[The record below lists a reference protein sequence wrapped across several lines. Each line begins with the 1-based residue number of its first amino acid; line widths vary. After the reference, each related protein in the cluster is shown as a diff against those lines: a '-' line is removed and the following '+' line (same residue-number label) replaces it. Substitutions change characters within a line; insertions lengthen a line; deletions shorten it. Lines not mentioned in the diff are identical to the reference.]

1 MVKVLVM
8 KSAAVVSWSHKAAL
22 STYPCFPPV
31 PLLSI
36 LRASWLFGFCSLLL
50 GALPSQAGTIRAD
63 SLLQV
68 LDQTLAHQSVYD
80 QQRLAR
86 LTTLT
91 SRFRAATAADTTRY
105 NLALRIYDEYRV
117 FKYDSAFAYSLR
129 LAALARHLH
138 SPARL
143 QTARTRMA
151 FTLRSAGLFKDAFDT
166 LKAINPR
173 QLAPPDKADFY
184 EIYSV
189 VCIELAEYEPNTY
202 YSPLYLGKAYA
213 YADTSARYA
222 RPGSYMQLSR
232 LLFKAREQHDLLT
245 GQAVYAQLQ
254 RLPLTAH
261 QLAITACTL
270 GKLYEYAGQPEAAF
284 QYMVLAAINDLKSST
299 KEGIAL
305 YLVASYCYQRND
317 LERAHRYIG
326 EAKKAAAFFNARQR
340 LVQMAPLSSLI
351 DGQKIARA
359 ESQRQQAKSYTLVVS
374 LLAIM
379 VLGFAC
385 ISYVQL
391 RRLRKAGALLA
402 TSNQAL
408 HEQNDKLQTLNEKQQ
423 KLNRKLQELNQGL
436 NEANHL
442 KEEYIGY
449 YFNNTAR
456 YIDKLEGLKKKLA
469 TLLATKQLATAQR
482 LVEEIDIKSERTDL
496 FKGFDTVFVQL
507 FPNFVTEF
515 NALFTEADRIHLAEA
530 QLLNTELRIFA
541 LIRLGITDS
550 EQISRILG
558 YSIHTVYA
566 YKTRVK
572 NRSFLPNEAFEARV
586 LAIQAN

>member
-1 MVKVLVM
+1 MPLPLV
-8 KSAAVVSWSHKAAL
+8 S
-22 STYPCFPPV
+22 
-31 PLLSI
+31 
-36 LRASWLFGFCSLLL
+36 RAIRFFGLCSLLL
-50 GALPSQAGTIRAD
+50 SAAPSRASVGPAD
-63 SLLQV
+63 SLLLA
-68 LDQTLAHQSVYD
+68 LDQTLTHQATYD
-80 QQRLAR
+80 QQRR
-86 LTTLT
+86 QRIEGLTTQLQAAQANEAT
-91 SRFRAATAADTTRY
+91 RFDLMLHIY
-105 NLALRIYDEYRV
+105 NEYQV

-129 LAALARHLH
+129 LAAFARRLR

-143 QTARTRMA
+143 QTARTKLA
-151 FTLRSAGLFKDAFDT
+151 LTLRSAGLFKDAFDT

-173 QLAPPDKADFY
+173 LLPPIDKTDYY
-184 EIYSV
+184 EIYSI

-202 YSPLYLGKAYA
+202 YYPLYVSKASA
-213 YADTSARYA
+213 YADTSARCA
-222 RPGSYMQLSR
+222 QPGSYRHLSR
-232 LLFKAREQHDLLT
+232 LLFKAREQRDLRT
-245 GQAVYAQLQ
+245 GTAVYAQL
-254 RLPLTAH
+254 RHLPLTAH
-261 QLAITACTL
+261 QLAITASTL
-270 GKLYEYAGQPEAAF
+270 ASLYEYAGQPDLAF
-284 QYMVLAAINDLKSST
+284 RLMTLAAINDLKSST
-299 KEGIAL
+299 KEGVAL
-305 YLVASYCYQRND
+305 YRVAQYCYQRGD
-317 LERAHRYIG
+317 LERAHRYIS
-326 EAKKAAAFFNARQR
+326 EAQRAAVFYNARQR
-340 LVQMAPLSSLI
+340 LVQMAPLASLI
-351 DGQKIARA
+351 DGRKIALA
-359 ESQRQQAKSYTLVVS
+359 ESQRQQAKLYTAAVS
-374 LLAIM
+374 LLAAL

-391 RRLRKAGALLA
+391 RRLRRAGTLLA
-402 TSNQAL
+402 ASNYEL
-408 HEQNDKLQTLNEKQQ
+408 HANNA
-423 KLNRKLQELNQGL
+423 KLQELNDKQQQLNHQLRELNKGL

-456 YIDKLEGLKKKLA
+456 YIDKLEGLKKKL
-469 TLLATKQLATAQR
+469 LAAKQLATAQR

-586 LAIQAN
+586 LAIQAS

>member
-1 MVKVLVM
+1 M
-8 KSAAVVSWSHKAAL
+8 KSAAVVPWLHEAAL
-22 STYPCFPPV
+22 FFHPRFPPV
-31 PLLSI
+31 SLFPLS
-36 LRASWLFGFCSLLL
+36 RVAWLLGFCSLLL
-50 GALPSQAGTIRAD
+50 GMLPVQASTGQAD
-63 SLLQV
+63 SLLRV
-68 LDQTLAHQSVYD
+68 LDQALARQGTYD

-86 LTTLT
+86 IATLAAA
-91 SRFRAATAADTTRY
+91 FRAKHATEVARY
-105 NLALRIYDEYRV
+105 EVAMRLYDEYQI

-129 LAALARHLH
+129 LATLARHLH

-143 QTARTRMA
+143 QAARIRLA
-151 FTLRSAGLFKDAFDT
+151 FTLRSAGLFKEAFDT
-166 LKAINPR
+166 LNVINPR
-173 QLAPPDKADFY
+173 HLVGPDKADFY
-184 EIYSV
+184 EMYNI
-189 VCIELAEYEPNTY
+189 VCMELAEYEPNAY
-202 YSPLYLGKAYA
+202 YTPLYLNKAYA
-213 YADTSARYA
+213 YADTAARYS
-222 RPGSYMQLSR
+222 RPGSYAQLSR
-232 LLFKAREQHDLLT
+232 LLFKAREHHDLPA
-245 GQAVYAQLQ
+245 GQAAYAQLRQ
-254 RLPLTAH
+254 LPLTAH
-261 QLAITACTL
+261 QLATTSCNL
-270 GKLYEYAGQPEAAF
+270 GKLYEHAGQPEAAF
-284 QYMVLAAINDLKSST
+284 DLMALAAINDLKSAT

-305 YLVASYCYQRND
+305 YLVAKYCYEHGD

-326 EAKKAAAFFNARQR
+326 EARKAAAFFNTRQR
-340 LVQMAPLSSLI
+340 LMQMAPLSALI
-351 DGQKIARA
+351 DGQTIAFA
-359 ESQRQQAKSYTLVVS
+359 ESQRQQAKLYTLAVS
-374 LLAIM
+374 ILAVL

-391 RRLRKAGALLA
+391 WRLRRAGTLLTA
-402 TSNQAL
+402 SNQEL
-408 HEQNDKLQTLNEKQQ
+408 HDKNHKLQLLNDKQQLLNQ
-423 KLNRKLQELNQGL
+423 KLQELNLGL
-436 NEANHL
+436 NEANHI

-456 YIDKLEGLKKKLA
+456 YIDKLEGLKKKLS
-469 TLLATKQLATAQR
+469 TMLVTKQIATAQR

-586 LAIQAN
+586 LAIQSN

>member
-1 MVKVLVM
+1 MPLFF
-8 KSAAVVSWSHKAAL
+8 L
-22 STYPCFPPV
+22 SRV
-31 PLLSI
+31 ARLLS
-36 LRASWLFGFCSLLL
+36 LCSLLL
-50 GALPSQAGTIRAD
+50 GVLPSQASATPAAD
-63 SLLQV
+63 SLLRV
-68 LDQTLAHQSVYD
+68 LDQTLARQNTYD

-86 LTTLT
+86 IATLAAAC
-91 SRFRAATAADTTRY
+91 RAPQATEAARY
-105 NLALRIYDEYRV
+105 EVALHIYDEYQV

-129 LAALARHLH
+129 LAALARRMH

-143 QTARTRMA
+143 QAARIRLA
-151 FTLRSAGLFKDAFDT
+151 FTLRSAGLFKEAFDT
-166 LKAINPR
+166 LNVINPR
-173 QLAPPDKADFY
+173 HLANPDKADFY
-184 EIYSV
+184 EMYNI
-189 VCIELAEYEPNTY
+189 VCMELAEYEPNAY
-202 YSPLYLGKAYA
+202 YTPLYLSKAYA
-213 YADTSARYA
+213 YADTAARYS
-222 RPGSYMQLSR
+222 RPGSYAQLSR
-232 LLFKAREQHDLLT
+232 LLFKARQHHNLPA
-245 GQAVYAQLQ
+245 GQAAYTRLRQ
-254 RLPLTAH
+254 LPLTAH
-261 QLAITACTL
+261 QLATTSCNL
-270 GKLYEYAGQPEAAF
+270 GKLYEHAGRPEAAF
-284 QYMVLAAINDLKSST
+284 GLMAIAAINDLKSAT

-305 YLVASYCYQRND
+305 YLVAKYCYEHGD

-326 EAKKAAAFFNARQR
+326 EARKAAAFFNTRQR
-340 LVQMAPLSSLI
+340 LMQMAPLSALI
-351 DGQKIARA
+351 DGQKIAFA
-359 ESQRQQAKSYTLVVS
+359 ESQRQQAKLYTLAVS
-374 LLAIM
+374 LLAVL

-391 RRLRKAGALLA
+391 QRLRRAGTLLTA
-402 TSNQAL
+402 SNQEL
-408 HEQNDKLQTLNEKQQ
+408 HDKNHKLQLLNDKQQRLNQ
-423 KLNRKLQELNQGL
+423 KLQELNLGL
-436 NEANHL
+436 NEANHI

-456 YIDKLEGLKKKLA
+456 YIDKLEGLKKKLS
-469 TLLATKQLATAQR
+469 TMLATKQLATAQR

>member
-1 MVKVLVM
+1 MPLPLV
-8 KSAAVVSWSHKAAL
+8 
-22 STYPCFPPV
+22 
-31 PLLSI
+31 
-36 LRASWLFGFCSLLL
+36 LRAIRFAGLCCLLASAGPSW
-50 GALPSQAGTIRAD
+50 ARADQAD
-63 SLLQV
+63 SLLLV
-68 LDQTLAHQSVYD
+68 LDQTLAHQTTYD
-80 QQRLAR
+80 QQRLSRIAG
-86 LTTLT
+86 LTAQLH
-91 SRFRAATAADTTRY
+91 AAKANEAVSFE
-105 NLALRIYDEYRV
+105 LMLRVYDEYQV

-138 SPARL
+138 SPAKL
-143 QTARTRMA
+143 QTARTKLA
-151 FTLRSAGLFKDAFDT
+151 LTLRSAGLFKDAFDT
-166 LKAINPR
+166 LKAIQPR
-173 QLAPPDKADFY
+173 QLPAADKVDFY
-184 EIYSV
+184 EIYSI

-202 YSPLYLGKAYA
+202 YYPLYLAKAYA
-213 YADTSARYA
+213 YADTSAHYA
-222 RPGSYMQLSR
+222 RPGSYAHLSR
-232 LLFKAREQHDLLT
+232 LLFQAREQHNLRA
-245 GQAVYAQLQ
+245 GAAIYAQLQ

-261 QLAITACTL
+261 QVATTACTL
-270 GKLYEYAGQPEAAF
+270 AKLYEHAGQPAPAF
-284 QYMVLAAINDLKSST
+284 RLMTLAAINDLKSST

-305 YLVASYCYQRND
+305 YQVASYCYQRGD
-317 LERAHRYIG
+317 LERAHRYIS
-326 EAKKAAAFFNARQR
+326 EAQKAAAFFNARQR
-340 LVQMAPLSSLI
+340 LIQMAPLASLI
-351 DGQKIARA
+351 DGQKIALA
-359 ESQRQQAKSYTLVVS
+359 ESQRQQAKTYALAVG
-374 LLAIM
+374 LLATL

-391 RRLRKAGALLA
+391 RRLRKAGVLLA
-402 TSNQAL
+402 TSNSEL
-408 HEQNDKLQTLNEKQQ
+408 HSNNSKLQELNDKQQ
-423 KLNRKLQELNQGL
+423 QLNRKLQQLNHGL

-456 YIDKLEGLKKKLA
+456 YIDKLEGLKKKLS
-469 TLLATKQLATAQR
+469 TMLATKQLATAQR

>member
-1 MVKVLVM
+1 
-8 KSAAVVSWSHKAAL
+8 
-22 STYPCFPPV
+22 
-31 PLLSI
+31 
-36 LRASWLFGFCSLLL
+36 
-50 GALPSQAGTIRAD
+50 
-63 SLLQV
+63 V
-68 LDQTLAHQSVYD
+68 LDEALARQTVYD
-80 QQRLAR
+80 QQRLVR
-86 LTTLT
+86 ITSLTTTLHN
-91 SRFRAATAADTTRY
+91 SESDDAQRY
-105 NLALRIYDEYRV
+105 QIALRIYDEYQV

-129 LAALARHLH
+129 LAALARRMRR
-138 SPARL
+138 PALLQVARIRL
-143 QTARTRMA
+143 A
-151 FTLRSAGLFKDAFDT
+151 FTLRSAGLFKEAFDT
-166 LKAINPR
+166 LQAVRPR
-173 QLAPPDKADFY
+173 ELAPPDKADFY
-184 EIYSV
+184 EMYNI
-189 VCIELAEYEPNTY
+189 VCIELAEYEPNAY
-202 YSPLYLGKAYA
+202 YTPLYLSKAYA
-213 YADTSARYA
+213 YADTAAHYS
-222 RPGSYMQLSR
+222 RPGTYVQLSR
-232 LLFKAREQHDLLT
+232 LLFKARERHDLPT
-245 GQAVYAQLQ
+245 GKAVYAQLL

-261 QLAITACTL
+261 QLATTSCNL
-270 GKLYEYAGQPEAAF
+270 GKLYEYAGQPEVAF
-284 QYMVLAAINDLKSST
+284 RLMVLAAINDLKSST

-305 YLVASYCYQRND
+305 YLVAKYCYERGD

-326 EAKKAAAFFNARQR
+326 EARKAAAFFNTRQR
-340 LVQMAPLSSLI
+340 LMQMAPLSSLI
-351 DGQKIARA
+351 DGQKIAFA
-359 ESQRQQAKSYTLVVS
+359 ESQRQQARGYTLAVS
-374 LLAIM
+374 LLAAL
-379 VLGFAC
+379 VLVFAC

-391 RRLRKAGALLA
+391 RRLRRAGTLLA
-402 TSNQAL
+402 ASNQEL
-408 HEQNDKLQTLNEKQQ
+408 HDKNDKLQVLNNKQQ
-423 KLNRKLQELNQGL
+423 LLNQKLQELNLGL

-456 YIDKLEGLKKKLA
+456 YIDKLESLKKKLA
-469 TLLATKQLATAQR
+469 TMLATKQIATAQR
-482 LVEEIDIKSERTDL
+482 LVEEINIKSERTDL

>member
-1 MVKVLVM
+1 M
-8 KSAAVVSWSHKAAL
+8 KSATMVSWLCKAAFFL
-22 STYPCFPPV
+22 HPCFPPV
-31 PLLSI
+31 PLLST
-36 LRASWLFGFCSLLL
+36 LRATWLVGFCSLLL
-50 GALPSQAGTIRAD
+50 GVLPSRAKTIQTD

-68 LDQTLAHQSVYD
+68 LDQMLAQQSTYD
-80 QQRLAR
+80 QQRLTRLAA
-86 LTTLT
+86 LTT
-91 SRFRAATAADTTRY
+91 RFGATQANDAARY
-105 NLALRIYDEYRV
+105 DLAQRIYDEYQV
-117 FKYDSAFAYSLR
+117 FRYDSAFVYSLR
-129 LAALARHLH
+129 LAMLARRLH

-143 QTARTRMA
+143 QSARIRLA

-173 QLAPPDKADFY
+173 QLLSPEKAEFY
-184 EIYSV
+184 EMYNI
-189 VCIELAEYEPNTY
+189 VCIELAEYEPNAY
-202 YSPLYLGKAYA
+202 YTPLYINKAYA
-213 YADTSARYA
+213 YADTAARYSQ
-222 RPGSYMQLSR
+222 PGTYVQLSR
-232 LLFKAREQHDLLT
+232 LLFKAREQHNLQA
-245 GQAVYAQLQ
+245 GKAVYAQLRQ
-254 RLPLTAH
+254 LPLTAH
-261 QLAITACTL
+261 QLATTSCNL
-270 GKLYEYAGQPEAAF
+270 GKLYEHAGQSQIAF
-284 QYMVLAAINDLKSST
+284 RYMILAAINDLKSAT

-305 YLVASYCYQRND
+305 YLVAKYCYQRGD

-326 EAKKAAAFFNARQR
+326 EARKAAAFFNTRQR
-340 LVQMAPLSSLI
+340 LTQMAPLSALI
-351 DGQKIARA
+351 DGQMIALT
-359 ESQRQQAKSYTLVVS
+359 ESQRQQAKMYTLAVS
-374 LLAIM
+374 LLAVL

-391 RRLRKAGALLA
+391 RRLRRTGALLA
-402 TSNQAL
+402 ASNLEL
-408 HEQNDKLQTLNEKQQ
+408 HKKNDKLHSLNDKQQ
-423 KLNRKLQELNQGL
+423 LLNQKLQELNQGL

-456 YIDKLEGLKKKLA
+456 YIDKLESLKKKLA
-469 TLLATKQLATAQR
+469 TLLATKQVATAQR

-515 NALFTEADRIHLAEA
+515 NALFTESDRIHLAEA

-550 EQISRILG
+550 EQISRVLG

>member
-1 MVKVLVM
+1 MPLPLV
-8 KSAAVVSWSHKAAL
+8 SRTVRFL
-22 STYPCFPPV
+22 
-31 PLLSI
+31 
-36 LRASWLFGFCSLLL
+36 GFCSLLL
-50 GALPSQAGTIRAD
+50 SATPNWASIGRAD
-63 SLLQV
+63 SLLRV
-68 LDQTLAHQSVYD
+68 LDQTLAHQAAYD
-80 QQRLAR
+80 RQRLSRIAA
-86 LTTLT
+86 LTNKLRANEPNDAV
-91 SRFRAATAADTTRY
+91 RFE
-105 NLALRIYDEYRV
+105 LLLKIYGEYQV

-129 LAALARHLH
+129 LATLARRLP
-138 SPARL
+138 SLPKL
-143 QTARTRMA
+143 QTARTKLA
-151 FTLRSAGLFKDAFDT
+151 LTLRSAGLFKDAFDT

-173 QLAPPDKADFY
+173 LLPPADKADFY
-184 EIYSV
+184 ETYSV

-202 YSPLYLGKAYA
+202 YAPLYIGKAYA
-213 YADTSARYA
+213 YADTSARCA
-222 RPGSYMQLSR
+222 RPGSYMHLSR
-232 LLFKAREQHDLLT
+232 LLFKAREHHDLRT
-245 GQAVYAQLQ
+245 GVAIYAQLQ

-270 GKLYEYAGQPEAAF
+270 AKLYEYAGHAEAAF
-284 QYMVLAAINDLKSST
+284 RLMTLAAINDLKSST

-305 YLVASYCYQRND
+305 YQVAGYCYQRGD
-317 LERAHRYIG
+317 LARAHRYIS
-326 EAKKAAAFFNARQR
+326 EARKAAAFFNARQR

-351 DGQKIARA
+351 DGQKIALA
-359 ESQRQQAKSYTLVVS
+359 ENQRRQAKKYTLVVS
-374 LLAIM
+374 LLAAL

-391 RRLRKAGALLA
+391 RRLRKAGKLLA
-402 TSNQAL
+402 VSNQEL
-408 HEQNDKLQTLNEKQQ
+408 HRNNE
-423 KLNRKLQELNQGL
+423 KLQELNDKQQQLNRRLQDLNHGL

-456 YIDKLEGLKKKLA
+456 YIDKLEGLKNKLGI
-469 TLLATKQLATAQR
+469 LLTTKQLAAAQR

-586 LAIQAN
+586 LAIQAS

>member
-1 MVKVLVM
+1 M
-8 KSAAVVSWSHKAAL
+8 KRAAVVSWPRKAIFSL
-22 STYPCFPPV
+22 LLRFPPV
-31 PLLSI
+31 FHYFIVRAAWLL
-36 LRASWLFGFCSLLL
+36 GFCSVLLS
-50 GALPSQAGTIRAD
+50 APPAKASISQAD
-63 SLLQV
+63 SLLRV
-68 LDQTLAHQSVYD
+68 LDQTLARQNAYD

-86 LTTLT
+86 IATL
-91 SRFRAATAADTTRY
+91 SDSFRTPGLGSAMRYQLAT
-105 NLALRIYDEYRV
+105 RIYDEYQV
-117 FKYDSAFAYSLR
+117 FKYDSAFAYSQRMGR
-129 LAALARHLH
+129 LARQMH
-138 SPARL
+138 SPVHL
-143 QTARTRMA
+143 QTARTRLA

-173 QLAPPDKADFY
+173 QLASADRAEFY

-202 YSPLYLGKAYA
+202 YYPLYLGKAHA
-213 YADTSARYA
+213 YADSSAHYA
-222 RPGSYMQLSR
+222 RPGTYTQLSR
-232 LLFKAREQHDLLT
+232 LLFRARERHDLPAGRALY
-245 GQAVYAQLQ
+245 VQLR
-254 RLPLTAH
+254 RLPLTDH

-270 GKLYEYAGQPEAAF
+270 GKLYEYVGQPEAAF
-284 QYMVLAAINDLKSST
+284 QLMILAAINDLKSST

-305 YLVASYCYQRND
+305 YLVANHCYQHGD
-317 LERAHRYIG
+317 LERAHHYIS
-326 EAKKAAAFFNARQR
+326 EAQKGAVFFNARQR
-340 LVQMAPLSSLI
+340 LVQMAPLASLI

-359 ESQRQQAKSYTLVVS
+359 ESQRQQAKTYALAIG
-374 LLAIM
+374 LLATL

-391 RRLRKAGALLA
+391 RRLRKTGALLA
-402 TSNQAL
+402 IRNREL
-408 HEQNDKLQTLNEKQQ
+408 HENNAKLQMLNEKQQ
-423 KLNRKLQELNQGL
+423 QLNHKLRELNQGL

-456 YIDKLEGLKKKLA
+456 YIDKLEGLKKKLS
-469 TLLATKQLATAQR
+469 TMLATKQMATAQR
-482 LVEEIDIKSERTDL
+482 LVEEIDIKSERIEL

>member
-1 MVKVLVM
+1 
-8 KSAAVVSWSHKAAL
+8 VSLFSL
-22 STYPCFPPV
+22 SRV
-31 PLLSI
+31 AWLL
-36 LRASWLFGFCSLLL
+36 GFCSLLL
-50 GALPSQAGTIRAD
+50 RGLPALASASPAD
-63 SLLQV
+63 SLLRV
-68 LDQTLAHQSVYD
+68 LDQTLARQSTYD

-86 LTTLT
+86 IARLTTT
-91 SRFRAATAADTTRY
+91 FRTHKADPAARY
-105 NLALRIYDEYRV
+105 QIALRIYDEYQV

-129 LAALARHLH
+129 LAALARQLH
-138 SPARL
+138 SSAQL
-143 QTARTRMA
+143 QTARTRLA

-166 LKAINPR
+166 LKAIVPR
-173 QLAPPDKADFY
+173 QLTPAEKAYFY

-202 YSPLYLGKAYA
+202 YYPLYLSRAHA
-213 YADTSARYA
+213 YADSSAHYA
-222 RPGSYMQLSR
+222 QPGTYTQLSR
-232 LLFKAREQHDLLT
+232 RLFTAREQHDLPT
-245 GQAVYAQLQ
+245 GLALYAQLR

-270 GKLYEYAGQPEAAF
+270 GRLYEYVRQPEAAF
-284 QYMVLAAINDLKSST
+284 YYMSLAAINDLKSST

-305 YLVASYCYQRND
+305 YLVANHCYLRGD
-317 LERAHRYIG
+317 LERAHRYIA
-326 EAKKAAAFFNARQR
+326 EAQKEAAFFNARQR
-340 LVQMAPLSSLI
+340 LVQMAPLAALI
-351 DGQKIARA
+351 DRQQITRA
-359 ESQRQQAKSYTLVVS
+359 ESQRQQAKTYA
-374 LLAIM
+374 LAVGGLAAL

-391 RRLRKAGALLA
+391 RRLRKTGALLA
-402 TSNQAL
+402 ASNQTL
-408 HEQNDKLQTLNEKQQ
+408 HEQNAKLQTLNEQQ
-423 KLNRKLQELNQGL
+423 QRLNHQLQELNQGL
-436 NEANHL
+436 NEANQL

-456 YIDKLEGLKKKLA
+456 YIDKLEGLKKKLS
-469 TLLATKQLATAQR
+469 TLLATKQIAVAQR
-482 LVEEIDIKSERTDL
+482 LVEDIDIKSERTDL

-586 LAIQAN
+586 LAIHAN

>member
-1 MVKVLVM
+1 M
-8 KSAAVVSWSHKAAL
+8 
-22 STYPCFPPV
+22 
-31 PLLSI
+31 PLPFA
-36 LRASWLFGFCSLLL
+36 LRAIRYFALCSLLL
-50 GALPSQAGTIRAD
+50 GAAPSRASTGPPD
-63 SLLQV
+63 SLLLA
-68 LDQTLAHQSVYD
+68 LDQTLARQATYD
-80 QQRLAR
+80 QQRLTRIAA
-86 LTTLT
+86 LTTQLH
-91 SRFRAATAADTTRY
+91 AAKANEAACFD
-105 NLALRIYDEYRV
+105 LGLRIYGEYQV

-129 LAALARHLH
+129 LAALARRLR
-138 SPARL
+138 SPAKL
-143 QTARTRMA
+143 QTARTKLA
-151 FTLRSAGLFKDAFDT
+151 LALRSAGLFKDAFDT
-166 LKAINPR
+166 LKAINSH
-173 QLAPPDKADFY
+173 QLPTSDKVDFY

-202 YSPLYLGKAYA
+202 YYPLYLGKAYA
-213 YADTSARYA
+213 YADTSAHYA
-222 RPGSYMQLSR
+222 SPNSYRHLSR
-232 LLFKAREQHDLLT
+232 LLFQAREQHNLRAGVAIYTKLQNLT
-245 GQAVYAQLQ
+245 
-254 RLPLTAH
+254 LTAH
-261 QLAITACTL
+261 QVAITACTL
-270 GKLYEYAGQPEAAF
+270 AKLYEHAGQPEPAF
-284 QYMVLAAINDLKSST
+284 RLMTLAAINDLKSAT

-305 YLVASYCYQRND
+305 YQVANYCYQRGD
-317 LERAHRYIG
+317 LERASRYIG
-326 EAKKAAAFFNARQR
+326 EARKAAAFFNARQR
-340 LVQMAPLSSLI
+340 LIQMAPLSSLI
-351 DGQKIARA
+351 DGQKIALA
-359 ESQRQQAKSYTLVVS
+359 ESQRQQAKTYTLAVS
-374 LLAIM
+374 LLTVL

-385 ISYVQL
+385 ISYMQL
-391 RRLRKAGALLA
+391 RRLRRAGALLA
-402 TSNQAL
+402 ASNREL
-408 HEQNDKLQTLNEKQQ
+408 HENNDKLQILNDKQQ
-423 KLNRKLQELNQGL
+423 QLNQKLRDLNQGL

-456 YIDKLEGLKKKLA
+456 YIDKLEGLKKKLG

>member
-1 MVKVLVM
+1 MPVFFRPPINWLL
-8 KSAAVVSWSHKAAL
+8 AL
-22 STYPCFPPV
+22 C
-31 PLLSI
+31 
-36 LRASWLFGFCSLLL
+36 CLLL
-50 GALPSQAGTIRAD
+50 ASPLGWAGTSPPD

-68 LDQTLAHQSVYD
+68 LDHTLANQATYD
-80 QQRLAR
+80 QQRLTRLAR
-86 LTTLT
+86 LTTEFHA
-91 SRFRAATAADTTRY
+91 SQVSEGARY
-105 NLALRIYDEYRV
+105 LIALRIYDEYQV
-117 FKYDSAFAYSLR
+117 FKYDSAFAYGLR
-129 LAALARHLH
+129 LAALARCLH
-138 SPARL
+138 SSPARL
-143 QTARTRMA
+143 QTARIRLA
-151 FTLRSAGLFKDAFDT
+151 FTLRSAGLFKEAFDT
-166 LKAINPR
+166 LNVINPR
-173 QLAPPDKADFY
+173 HLAAPDKADFY
-184 EIYSV
+184 EMYNV
-189 VCIELAEYEPNTY
+189 VCMELAEYEPNAY
-202 YSPLYLGKAYA
+202 YTPLYLSKAYA
-213 YADTSARYA
+213 YADTAARYS
-222 RPGSYMQLSR
+222 RPGTYVQLSR
-232 LLFKAREQHDLLT
+232 LLLKAREQHDLPT
-245 GQAVYAQLQ
+245 GQAVYARLRQ
-254 RLPLTAH
+254 LPLTDH
-261 QLAITACTL
+261 QLATTSCNL
-270 GKLYEYAGQPEAAF
+270 GKLYEHAGQSEKAF
-284 QYMVLAAINDLKSST
+284 QLMLIAAINDLKSAT

-305 YLVASYCYQRND
+305 YLVAQYCYERGD

-326 EAKKAAAFFNARQR
+326 EARKAAAFFNTRQR
-340 LVQMAPLSSLI
+340 LMQMAPLSALI
-351 DGQKIARA
+351 DGQTITFA
-359 ESQRQQAKSYTLVVS
+359 ESQRQQARGYTLAVS
-374 LLAIM
+374 ALAAL
-379 VLGFAC
+379 VLVFAC

-391 RRLRKAGALLA
+391 RRLRRAGALLA
-402 TSNQAL
+402 AGNQEL
-408 HEQNDKLQTLNEKQQ
+408 HEKNDKLQVMNDKQRQ
-423 KLNRKLQELNQGL
+423 LNRRLQELNQGL

-456 YIDKLEGLKKKLA
+456 YIDKLEGLKKKLV
-469 TLLATKQLATAQR
+469 TMLATKQIATAQR

>member
-1 MVKVLVM
+1 MPLFSLARTVWLLV
-8 KSAAVVSWSHKAAL
+8 
-22 STYPCFPPV
+22 
-31 PLLSI
+31 
-36 LRASWLFGFCSLLL
+36 FCSSVL
-50 GALPSQAGTIRAD
+50 GVLPGLASIGPAD
-63 SLLQV
+63 SLLRA
-68 LDQTLAHQSVYD
+68 LDQTIARQAIYD
-80 QQRLAR
+80 QQRLTRIAG
-86 LTTLT
+86 LTAE
-91 SRFRAATAADTTRY
+91 FRADKADEATRY
-105 NLALRIYDEYRV
+105 QVASHIYEEYQV
-117 FKYDSAFAYSLR
+117 FKYDSAFAYSLQ

-143 QTARTRMA
+143 QTARTKLA
-151 FTLRSAGLFKDAFDT
+151 LTLRSAGLFKDAFDT
-166 LKAINPR
+166 LKAINPW
-173 QLAPPDKADFY
+173 QLAPIDKVAFY
-184 EIYSV
+184 EIYSI
-189 VCIELAEYEPNTY
+189 VCIELAEYEPDTY
-202 YSPLYLGKAYA
+202 YYPLYISKAYA
-213 YADTSARYA
+213 YADTSAHYA
-222 RPGSYMQLSR
+222 RPGSYRQLSQR
-232 LLFKAREQHDLLT
+232 LFQAREQHNLRAGRAIY
-245 GQAVYAQLQ
+245 GQLRQ
-254 RLPLTAH
+254 LPLTAH
-261 QLAITACTL
+261 QLAIAACTL
-270 GKLYEYAGQPEAAF
+270 GKLYEYAGQPETAF
-284 QYMVLAAINDLKSST
+284 RFITLAAINDLKSST

-305 YLVASYCYQRND
+305 YLVAKYCYQHGD
-317 LERAHRYIG
+317 LERAYRYIN
-326 EAKKAAAFFNARQR
+326 EARKGAVFFNARQR
-340 LVQMAPLSSLI
+340 LMQMAPLSALI
-351 DGQKIARA
+351 DGQKMALAEHQRRQARTYILA
-359 ESQRQQAKSYTLVVS
+359 VS
-374 LLAIM
+374 LLAAL

-391 RRLRKAGALLA
+391 RRLRRTGALLA
-402 TSNQAL
+402 ASNSEL
-408 HEQNDKLQTLNEKQQ
+408 HDKNKKLQTLNEKQQ
-423 KLNRKLQELNQGL
+423 QLNRKLQELNRGL

-456 YIDKLEGLKKKLA
+456 YIDKLEGLKKKLG
-469 TLLATKQLATAQR
+469 TLLSTKQVATAQR

-515 NALFTEADRIHLAEA
+515 NALFTEADRIHLAET